1 MKFTAGSSGLVLGLV
16 GCSQAFV
23 TPPVTGLGG
32 RVSAGRS
39 AASASGPRMMLPMA
53 PFAGA
58 AVAHLIGSNPINPE
72 HLVSA
77 KSQPTHLVAYKETRE
92 GLYGPYEV
100 EVQERA
106 PETDFGIS
114 TFKKKEET
122 EEGRDKYTS
131 VLAVLLAGSFVIPMV
146 QYWWYIRDD
155 DREIR

>member
-1 MKFTAGSSGLVLGLV
+1 
-16 GCSQAFV
+16 
-23 TPPVTGLGG
+23 
-32 RVSAGRS
+32 
-39 AASASGPRMMLPMA
+39 MMLPLA

-58 AVAHLIGSNPINPE
+58 AVAHLINSNPINPE

-77 KSQPTHLVAYKETRE
+77 QSQPTHLVAYKETRE

-114 TFKKKEET
+114 TFKKKEDT

-131 VLAVLLAGSFVIPMV
+131 VLAVLLAGSFIIPMV

-155 DREIR
+155 DRPIE